1 MLEPSYNPGMICYG
15 NWPTLTKIMIQ
26 LTWSD
31 IHLCDKAM
39 EDKLS
44 LFPEERGEKD
54 MYRNTINKQEN
65 N

>member
-1 MLEPSYNPGMICYG
+1 
-15 NWPTLTKIMIQ
+15 MIQ

-65 N
+65 NQYKSITIRNDLSCGLLALIKCS